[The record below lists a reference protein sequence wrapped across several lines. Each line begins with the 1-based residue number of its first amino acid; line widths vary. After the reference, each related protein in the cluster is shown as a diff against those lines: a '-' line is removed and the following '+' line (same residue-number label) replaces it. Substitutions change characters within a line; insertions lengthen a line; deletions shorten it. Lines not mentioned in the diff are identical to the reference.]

1 MKPEVRK
8 MRERKLL
15 NAYRIIAGVMC
26 SVLTAL
32 FLLSFLFIAE
42 ETGHDCSGE
51 DCSVCESLEQ
61 CRTAVRRAG
70 EILAAAVPDILF
82 AAAAILVFQVFKSV
96 SLKRSLV
103 SQKVRLND

>member
-1 MKPEVRK
+1 MK
-8 MRERKLL
+8 ERKFLKP
-15 NAYRIIAGVMC
+15 YMIIAGVMC

-51 DCSVCESLEQ
+51 DCSVCESLER

-70 EILAAAVPDILF
+70 EILAAAVTAALF
-82 AAAAILVFQVFKSV
+82 AAAVTPAFIEFKSV